1 MTEPSNSN
9 PLYTRRKVLGM
20 LAVGGAGGLLAY
32 NLLGKP
38 DSPGGLPGDHP
49 AGRVAKRAGE
59 IVVGL
64 SQEPTVFNPLMVHA
78 ETDDGVC
85 FSMFDALVR
94 INPKGIIEPNLAV
107 EVPSLENG
115 GISEDGL
122 NWRVRL
128 RDDVHWHDGRPFTAE
143 DVKFTLELINNPDFR
158 AWRTAGHSLVRDI
171 TVVSPT
177 EIIWRMEKAFAPYL
191 SFLTETFIV
200 PRHKLDGQADLNAG
214 PFGKAP
220 VGTGAFKWG
229 TRVPGDH
236 IELVAN
242 PDYFGEGPY
251 IKRLVFKYIPDIT
264 VLYTQFKSGD
274 IDLVGQV
281 YISPDNYEEARKLP
295 GKVVETVLASSVEAF
310 QLNMALPQFKE
321 LAVRQALYTAIDRNA
336 IIEALYH
343 GVPSPTETFM
353 PQQSYYFNPD
363 LPKQEFDPERA
374 RRLLDDAGW
383 VPGDDGIRVK
393 DGVRLSFVNSTTSG
407 NHLREMT
414 QQYLQQTFREIG
426 VEMTIAN
433 LPSAVMW
440 GDFWTRS
447 KFETAI
453 AGSTYL
459 IGADP
464 DVTNRFH
471 SKSIAAQGG
480 KGSNNGQFVSAEVDA
495 LLDKGSRIFD
505 PEERRAIYHRVQEII
520 RHDLPVLPL
529 FQNKN
534 VFGRSAAIRGFE
546 ANSNTRTES
555 WHAAA
560 WYLGGDKPKA
570 SHVGSSPY
578 DVATQQPIVPDGGI
592 NA

>member
-1 MTEPSNSN
+1 MTEPSNSK
-9 PLYTRRKVLGM
+9 PLYLRRDVLGV

-32 NLLGKP
+32 NLLGKS
-38 DSPGGLPGDHP
+38 DSTP
-49 AGRVAKRAGE
+49 APENQNGQPSAKRSGE

-64 SQEPTVFNPLMVHA
+64 SQEPTVFNPLMAHM
-78 ETDDGVC
+78 ETDDGVH
-85 FSMFDALVR
+85 FSMFDPLVR
-94 INPKGIIEPNLAV
+94 MDPEGIIQPNLAI

-122 NWRVRL
+122 NWRIRL
-128 RDDVHWHDGRPFTAE
+128 RDDVRWHDGEPFTGE
-143 DVKFTLELINNPDFR
+143 DVKFTLELITNPKFR
-158 AWRTAGHSLVRDI
+158 AWRTAGHSLVREI

-177 EIIWRMEKAFAPYL
+177 EITWRMEKAFAPYL
-191 SFLTETFIV
+191 SFLTETFMV
-200 PRHKLDGQADLNAG
+200 PKHLLENEADPNAAA
-214 PFGKAP
+214 FNQVP

-229 TRVPGDH
+229 KRVPGDH
-236 IELVAN
+236 LELVAN

-281 YISPDNYEEARKLP
+281 YISPDNYEEARKLR
-295 GKVVETVLASSVEAF
+295 GKVVEPVLASSVEAIH
-310 QLNMALPQFKE
+310 LNLELPQFKDM
-321 LAVRQALYTAIDRNA
+321 AIRQALYAAIDRKA

-343 GVPSPTETFM
+343 GVPSVTETFM
-353 PQQSYYFNPD
+353 PQQSYYYNPD
-363 LPKQEFDPERA
+363 LPKQEFNLVRA
-374 RRLLDDAGW
+374 RQILDKAGW

-393 DGVRLSFVNSTTSG
+393 DGVRLSFANSTTSG
-407 NHLREMT
+407 SHLREMT

-426 VEMTIAN
+426 AEMTIAN

-440 GDFWTRS
+440 GDFWMHS

-471 SKSIAAQGG
+471 SRSITAQGG
-480 KGSNNGQFVSAEVDA
+480 SGSNNAQYASAEVDA
-495 LLDKGSRIFD
+495 LLEKGSRIFD
-505 PEERRAIYHRVQEII
+505 PEERRAIYYRVQEII
-520 RHDLPVLPL
+520 RRDLPILPL
-529 FQNKN
+529 FQNTN
-534 VFGRSAAIRGFE
+534 VFGRSATIKGFE

-555 WHAAA
+555 WHAAS
-560 WYLGGDKPKA
+560 WHLGNKPT
-570 SHVGSSPY
+570 GSQ
-578 DVATQQPIVPDGGI
+578 AGGYPSGGAEMA
-592 NA
+592 NQSSRTEG